1 MGKYNKEIV
10 ESICKLV
17 RSGVFNKDAAE
28 CNDISEE
35 TFYNWQRPELT
46 NGKPNPEYHPEF
58 SVSLKKAEA
67 ERKKNFILAIASA
80 STKSW
85 QAAAWYLERVYNEQ
99 FARREIKD
107 HKGRVEVTNEN
118 ASKELK
124 KAVKEVYEKFRKDI
138 RKPNTGRSKT
148 NKTLSVG
155 DGQRKNTKG

>member
-10 ESICKLV
+10 EEICKLV
-17 RSGVFNKDAAE
+17 ENGVFNKDAAE

-35 TFYNWQRPELT
+35 TFYNWQRPELP

-67 ERKKNFILAIASA
+67 KRKKNFILAIAMA
-80 STKSW
+80 SNKSW

-107 HKGRVEVTNEN
+107 HKGKVEIEDKNT
-118 ASKELK
+118 SKELK
-124 KAVKEVYEKFRKDI
+124 KAVKEAYEKFRKDI
-138 RKPNTGRSKT
+138 RKPNTGRGKK
-148 NKTLSVG
+148 NKALSLG
-155 DGQRKNTKG
+155 DGQRKNAKG

>member
-10 ESICKLV
+10 EGICKLV

-35 TFYNWQRPELT
+35 TFYNWQRPELP

-67 ERKKNFILAIASA
+67 ERKKNFILAIALA

-107 HKGRVEVTNEN
+107 HKGKVEVTDEN

-138 RKPNTGRSKT
+138 RKPNTKGSKK
-148 NKTLSVG
+148 NKTLG
-155 DGQRKNTKG
+155 MGNRQRKNAKG

>member
-1 MGKYNKEIV
+1 MKYDKEIV
-10 ESICKLV
+10 KEICKLV
-17 RSGVFNKDAAE
+17 ESGVFNKDAAK
-28 CNDISEE
+28 CNGISEE
-35 TFYNWQRPELT
+35 TFYNWQRPELP

-58 SVSLKKAEA
+58 SESLKKAEA
-67 ERKKNFILAIASA
+67 VRKKNFILAIALA

-99 FARREIKD
+99 FAKREIKD

-138 RKPNTGRSKT
+138 RKPNTGRSKK

>member
-1 MGKYNKEIV
+1 MPKYNKKIV

-28 CNDISEE
+28 CNGISEE
-35 TFYNWQRPELT
+35 TFYKWQRSELP

-58 SVSLKKAEA
+58 TVSLKKAEA
-67 ERKKNFILAIASA
+67 ERKKNFILAIALA

-107 HKGRVEVTNEN
+107 HKGTVEVTNEN
-118 ASKELK
+118 ASVELK
-124 KAVKEVYEKFRKDI
+124 KAVKEVYEKFREDI
-138 RKPNTGRSKT
+138 RKPNTGRGKK
-148 NKTLSVG
+148 NKALGVG
-155 DGQRKNTKG
+155 NRQCKNTKG